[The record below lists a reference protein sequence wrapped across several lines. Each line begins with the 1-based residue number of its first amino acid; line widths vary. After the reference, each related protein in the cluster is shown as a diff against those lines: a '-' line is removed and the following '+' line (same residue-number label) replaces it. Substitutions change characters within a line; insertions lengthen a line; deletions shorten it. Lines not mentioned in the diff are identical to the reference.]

1 MGGCRSA
8 PRCDGRRSGET
19 GGGERSSKLLKPLV
33 SNQGVVPCPWAA
45 TNVRGAMPIPPYE
58 GLRTY
63 FFFADVEPK
72 ELMTFGVEAGI

>member
-1 MGGCRSA
+1 
-8 PRCDGRRSGET
+8 
-19 GGGERSSKLLKPLV
+19 
-33 SNQGVVPCPWAA
+33 
-45 TNVRGAMPIPPYE
+45 MPIPPYE